1 MIIEKGEL
9 KMKYQ
14 EFTIC
19 LIVAMVVALLPVCS
33 STVNAQE
40 ESKVSPIKGFP
51 SATLTI
57 FPVSVSITG
66 PKDKND
72 QYRVFSERLE
82 QDFRKRAGE
91 LTDTLGLLLEE
102 KGYDR
107 FEVANTYF
115 QFPTEKSDPN
125 KISRAAA
132 FGQFVMGRGL
142 KTDYALGVQL
152 TVHLEN
158 SWQEVYLVIVD
169 SGGNIVWED
178 SQKPGDPAFDE
189 YSGSDVGRLELACGR
204 LVPAMGLDK
213 LPKKEL
219 AENKKQLLR
228 GIRAKE
234 PPNHSERT
242 AMEKQLMTMKQ
253 AGSTARV
260 LIYPARVGGDHAD
273 PNCAAHLCTLLNEAK
288 LCRASVAK
296 TSPVMDG
303 AGWPNEMQVLWLFAR
318 NVREYVAQH
327 PADSDY
333 VLFADYW
340 FAPDGRVWAVHT
352 VLCDRSGDWVMVDLQ
367 NSHQEA
373 FQRVN
378 PKDLEDCDRLV
389 LERFEAE
396 LR

>member
-1 MIIEKGEL
+1 K
-9 KMKYQ
+9 
-14 EFTIC
+14 
-19 LIVAMVVALLPVCS
+19 VPPV
-33 STVNAQE
+33 E
-40 ESKVSPIKGFP
+40 GFP
-51 SATLTI
+51 DATLTI

-91 LTDTLGLLLEE
+91 LADTLGLLLEE

-115 QFPTEKSDPN
+115 QFPTEKSEPN
-125 KISRAAA
+125 NISRAAA

-142 KTDYALGVQL
+142 KTDYALGIKL
-152 TVHLEN
+152 TVHLEK
-158 SWQEVYLVIVD
+158 SWQEVYLVIAD
-169 SGGNIVWED
+169 ANGNIVWED

-219 AENKKQLLR
+219 TENTKRMLR
-228 GIRAKE
+228 ELRAKE
-234 PPNHSERT
+234 PASQSERT
-242 AMEKQLMTMKQ
+242 AMEKQLTTMKQ

-260 LIYPARVGGDHAD
+260 LIYPVRVGGDHTD
-273 PNCAAHLCTLLNEAK
+273 PQCATRLSKHLNERK
-288 LCRASVAK
+288 LYQASVAK
-296 TSPVMDG
+296 TGPVMDG
-303 AGWPNEMQVLWLFAR
+303 KGWPNEMHVLWLFAR
-318 NVREYVAQH
+318 NVREYVRQH
-327 PADSDY
+327 PVESDY

-340 FAPDGRVWAVHT
+340 FAPDGRVWAVHF
-352 VLCDRSGDWVMVDLQ
+352 VVCDRAGDWVIVDLQ

-373 FQRVN
+373 FQRIN
-378 PKDLEDCDRLV
+378 PKNLEDCDRLV
-389 LERFEAE
+389 LDRFETE